1 MLEITRPKI
10 EIIPPVLVQKESP
23 FPCSEFVLFE
33 RVVDVG
39 SGLVGLGIGLVA
51 VSWVLVEGTSLL
63 DAAWRGRE
71 FL

>member
-33 RVVDVG
+33 RAVDVG
-39 SGLVGLGIGLVA
+39 LGLVGSGIGLVA
-51 VSWVLVEGTSLL
+51 VSWMLAEGTSLL
-63 DAAWRGRE
+63 DAVWGGRE
-71 FL
+71 VL

>member
-10 EIIPPVLVQKESP
+10 EIIPPVLVQL
-23 FPCSEFVLFE
+23 PCSEFVLFE

-39 SGLVGLGIGLVA
+39 SGLVDLGIGLVA

-63 DAAWRGRE
+63 DAVWRGRE